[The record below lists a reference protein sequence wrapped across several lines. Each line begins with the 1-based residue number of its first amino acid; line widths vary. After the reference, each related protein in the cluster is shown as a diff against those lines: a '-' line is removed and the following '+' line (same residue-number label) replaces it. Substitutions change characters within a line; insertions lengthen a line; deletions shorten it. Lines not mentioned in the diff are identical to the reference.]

1 MTELSFNHTLVFHV
15 SKQGHIHILPPR
27 VAEQTPE
34 PWRNGGKPQKYL
46 LTRQLLL
53 LVEGFDCRC
62 KLSDGELLLD
72 GHTASALAS
81 LIIQFTWAWQVPRG
95 L

>member
-1 MTELSFNHTLVFHV
+1 MFHV
-15 SKQGHIHILPPR
+15 SKQGRISILPPLA
-27 VAEQTPE
+27 AEQTPE
-34 PWRNGGKPQKYL
+34 PWRNGGKLQKYL
-46 LTRQLLL
+46 LIRQLL

-72 GHTASALAS
+72 GHIASALAS
-81 LIIQFTWAWQVPRG
+81 LIIQFTWAWQVPSG